1 MQLRV
6 FTLMFYESE
15 VSMKLSQVKRVAVI
29 GAGIMGHGFA
39 QIFAQKGYSVFLYD
53 IDEKILKSSLA
64 RIGASLDTFI
74 EHGVIR
80 SKEKK
85 TTLERI
91 ITTTN
96 LEEAVGRADF
106 VLEAVPEIMDLK
118 KETFAKLDRLAP
130 PQAIL
135 ASNTSGLSITEMGS
149 VTQRPEKTVIVHGIN
164 PPTIIPV
171 VEIVRGEKTSDETA
185 EICYRLLLRLGK
197 RPVRVLKEVP
207 GFLFNRLQLALWR
220 EALYC
225 LENGVATAE
234 DIDNVVKTGYGF
246 RLANLGPLETSD
258 FGGLDTFY
266 RLAQNLFPDL
276 SAAQSPPAVL
286 EKLVQAGKLGVKTGE
301 GFYSYPPAVTKR
313 KIKQRDQ
320 RLLQQLKLF
329 MSRSKKG

>member
-1 MQLRV
+1 
-6 FTLMFYESE
+6 
-15 VSMKLSQVKRVAVI
+15 MKLNQIKQVAII

-39 QIFAQKGYSVFLYD
+39 QIFAFKGYSVFLYD
-53 IDEKILKSSLA
+53 IDEKILKSAMA

-74 EHGVIR
+74 EHGMIH

-85 TTLERI
+85 AALEKI
-91 ITTTN
+91 SVTTN
-96 LEEAVGRADF
+96 LEEAVGKADF
-106 VLEAVPEIMDLK
+106 VLEAVPEIIELK
-118 KETFAKLDRLAP
+118 KEIFAQLDRLAP
-130 PQAIL
+130 PHAIL

-149 VTQRPEKTVIVHGIN
+149 ITGRPEKTIIVHGIN
-164 PPTIIPV
+164 PPHIIPV
-171 VEIVRGEKTSDETA
+171 VEIVCGKKTSDETA
-185 EICYRLLLRLGK
+185 ELCYGLLLKLGK

-207 GFLFNRLQLALWR
+207 GFLFNRLQLALYR

-225 LENGVATAE
+225 LETEVATAE
-234 DIDNVVKTGYGF
+234 DIDNVVKAGYGF

-276 SAAQSPPAVL
+276 SAARSAPAVL
-286 EKLVQAGKLGVKTGE
+286 EKLVQAGKLGIKSGE
-301 GFYSYPPAVTKR
+301 GFYSYPPAVAKK

-329 MSRSKKG
+329 MSRGKKG

>member
-1 MQLRV
+1 
-6 FTLMFYESE
+6 
-15 VSMKLSQVKRVAVI
+15 MKLNQIKRVAVI

-39 QIFAQKGYSVFLYD
+39 QIFAQKGYSVLLYD
-53 IDEKILKSSLA
+53 IDEKILTSALA
-64 RIGASLDTFI
+64 RIASSLDTFI
-74 EHGVIR
+74 EHGMIR

-85 TTLERI
+85 ATLQKI
-91 ITTTN
+91 SLTTN
-96 LEEAVGRADF
+96 LEKAVGKADF
-106 VLEAVPEIMDLK
+106 VLEAVPEILDLK
-118 KETFAKLDRLAP
+118 KEIFAQIDRLAP
-130 PQAIL
+130 PHAIL
-135 ASNTSGLSITEMGS
+135 ASNTSGLSITQMGS
-149 VTQRPEKTVIVHGIN
+149 VTQRPEKTIIVHGIN

-185 EICYRLLLRLGK
+185 ELCYQLLLKLGK

-266 RLAQNLFPDL
+266 RLAQNLFPNL
-276 SAAQSPPAVL
+276 SAAQTAPAVL

-301 GFYSYPPAVTKR
+301 GFYSYPPPVAKK

-329 MSRSKKG
+329 MSRGKMG